1 LHLGEIDVGQLGGD
15 HGTFFQLDQGDH
27 VGGVVLKARRR
38 VVDGRVGVDL
48 AQAGEGVEFLG
59 RRFAFQAN
67 VARREELHPAVGAHF
82 ADERVTLLIET
93 PMT

>member
-1 LHLGEIDVGQLGGD
+1 
-15 HGTFFQLDQGDH
+15 
-27 VGGVVLKARRR
+27 VLETCRR
-38 VVDGRVGVDL
+38 VVDGRVRVDL

-59 RRFAFQAN
+59 RRFAFQADIT
-67 VARREELHPAVGAHF
+67 RWEELYPAVGADF